1 MKRKTTPLIAAL
13 LLASMLFT
21 LPAAA
26 ANAPSEPGISPYYK
40 SVSSIAANLSI
51 TSSGKAECYGYIK
64 VTPSTNSFTL
74 TMTLQRLTDGS
85 WTYVTSWATSGTGS
99 SSLSKSYYVTHG
111 YYYRVKLVASV
122 STSSGSFVEQVTS
135 YSNSVYY

>member
-1 MKRKTTPLIAAL
+1 MKQKTTPLIAVL

-26 ANAPSEPGISPYYK
+26 ADAPSESGISPCYE
-40 SVSSIAANLSI
+40 SVGSIEATLSI
-51 TSSGKAECYGYIK
+51 TSSGKASCYGYVK
-64 VTPSTNSFTL
+64 VIPSTNSFTL
-74 TMTLQRLTDGS
+74 TMTLQRLTNGS

-99 SSLSKSYYVTHG
+99 ASLSKSYYVTNG

-122 STSSGSFVEQVTS
+122 RTSSGSFVEQVTS
-135 YSNSVYY
+135 YSNSTYY